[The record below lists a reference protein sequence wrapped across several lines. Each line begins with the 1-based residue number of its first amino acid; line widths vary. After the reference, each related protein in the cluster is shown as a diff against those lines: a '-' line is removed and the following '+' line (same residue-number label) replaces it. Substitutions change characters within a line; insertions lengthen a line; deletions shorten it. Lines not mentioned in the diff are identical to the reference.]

1 MKAKRLSSGY
11 YKYRG
16 YIIER
21 QPCGR
26 WVLGETA
33 AAITLNWDDSETT
46 LRECKARIDG
56 YHRVTTK
63 DNHNE

>member
-1 MKAKRLSSGY
+1 MHAKRLSLGN

-26 WVLGETA
+26 WFLGEA
-33 AAITLNWDDSETT
+33 KDAGMLNWCDSDATF
-46 LRECKARIDG
+46 RECKARIDG
-56 YHRVTTK
+56 YHRVTTEDK
-63 DNHNE
+63 